1 MEASPVPSGPSARL
15 RVGVLGS
22 GFGGAVHVPAF
33 AAQGRFDVV
42 AIASPNRAE
51 EVARERGVPHAFDTL
66 ETLLDGVEVDVVS
79 VATPPYLHRQAVV
92 RSLERGK
99 HVLCEKPFGLNVAEC
114 EEMVAAAT
122 RAGTVC
128 AVAHEFRY
136 MPSAIAIKELLDNGH
151 LGAPR
156 QIESQFVSTWLRAHE
171 QGRGPGWWF
180 EHRRDGGI
188 AGAILSHLIDRASW
202 LAGRPP
208 KSASGFS
215 RTANPQRQFNG
226 SPFASD
232 VADGSFALIDYGEGL
247 VASVSADATHAVD
260 SMLFA
265 VHGEQRT
272 AVASGKG
279 LIDVTTFLVDKDETA
294 ELEIAPAKH
303 ANLSSIRPDIPLFVA
318 LLDEFANAID
328 GKPAHYPTF
337 EDALAT
343 QRVLEAVG
351 YSTSSNP

>member
-1 MEASPVPSGPSARL
+1 
-15 RVGVLGS
+15 
-22 GFGGAVHVPAF
+22 
-33 AAQGRFDVV
+33 
-42 AIASPNRAE
+42 
-51 EVARERGVPHAFDTL
+51 
-66 ETLLDGVEVDVVS
+66 
-79 VATPPYLHRQAVV
+79 
-92 RSLERGK
+92 
-99 HVLCEKPFGLNVAEC
+99 
-114 EEMVAAAT
+114 
-122 RAGTVC
+122 
-128 AVAHEFRY
+128 

-180 EHRRDGGI
+180 EHRRGGGI

-226 SPFASD
+226 SAFASD